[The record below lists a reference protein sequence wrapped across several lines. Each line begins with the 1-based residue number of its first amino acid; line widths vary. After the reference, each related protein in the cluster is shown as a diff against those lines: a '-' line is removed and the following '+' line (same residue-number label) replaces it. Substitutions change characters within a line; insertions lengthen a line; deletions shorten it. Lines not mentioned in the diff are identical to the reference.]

1 MNRCSISKPK
11 RSRSSISHRYG
22 GKSIMEKA
30 GISIP
35 KIHTNVEAKPAY
47 SLNTCI
53 RKFIDI

>member
-1 MNRCSISKPK
+1 MNRHSISKPK
-11 RSRSSISHRYG
+11 ELRSSISHRYG

-35 KIHTNVEAKPAY
+35 KNHTNWEAKPAY